1 MSLEDQFFKLIKE
14 IEEDRHIGD
23 KRAEQ
28 FWNRTRVGQIGTP
41 TYSNFVDWLSLVQ
54 SAGKLSEGVI
64 LSAHAPANGTLD
76 VAAGP
81 GFIKTTDSP
90 IGLTK
95 FFDWG
100 AVNLA
105 LDDGVTSYIYVDY
118 SLGTP
123 AAKATTTRADIEMN
137 RMFTLGRVF
146 RDGNLVHVV
155 NSGTD
160 LTNTARRNHER
171 LIGVRGFER
180 DSGGVISESGER
192 YLESTAGVF
201 WLGANEILTLSQNTN
216 NGDRFT
222 KWFHVGGA
230 WDSTGGQQQVDNSQ
244 YDDGSDL
251 QNLTVNKYG
260 TMWCYIDYD
269 SHLQVVY
276 GLLNGTLTQARAAD
290 PPDVPAFIRDFA
302 ILAARIIVQQ
312 GTANIIE
319 FKSAYEVFF
328 PHTTPSEHNDMGSLQ
343 GGTADQ
349 YYHLTAAQHGA
360 HVVLPGTIADVLS
373 DHAKA
378 AHDALG
384 IDAETVDGEDAA
396 DIVTNARVKAHFPD
410 TIVNVLSNHT
420 KAVHDALNINAGLV
434 DGFSA
439 SQVRNSAN
447 TCAVRD
453 AAGYLQLGWINT
465 TSGVASSAQPVRI
478 YCSQDAYIRYMTA
491 ANFRLWMSL
500 YTKAE
505 INAAL
510 DLTNKTI
517 KTTAKARVYRVG
529 VQHDIVHA
537 TPTKVLCGGE
547 NFDPGNNWDPVT
559 NFRFT
564 APVTGYYSVTGAI
577 TYVSTVAN
585 KLYECHLC
593 KNGAAFAKG
602 AIWLPIASTVRVLCS
617 DIVYLTATQYIEL
630 YANHYA
636 GVDTVDVYGDV
647 ADTYIAIHLL
657 SV

>member
-1 MSLEDQFFKLIKE
+1 MSLEDQIFQLVKDIE
-14 IEEDRHIGD
+14 IEKQLGD

-28 FWNRTRVGQIGTP
+28 FWNLIKAGAAEISHDDLTDVT
-41 TYSNFVDWLSLVQ
+41 SNQHHAQAHTLASHSTKAHSELTGVTANQHHPQTHNAVSHSDIASSGADIDDAVSKKHAQAHTLASHSSKTHAELTSVTVNQ
-54 SAGKLSEGVI
+54 HHARDHEASHRLGGADALNHDNLAGF
-64 LSAHAPANGTLD
+64 
-76 VAAGP
+76 VAAEH
-81 GFIKTTDSP
+81 K
-90 IGLTK
+90 
-95 FFDWG
+95 
-100 AVNLA
+100 
-105 LDDGVTSYIYVDY
+105 
-118 SLGTP
+118 SLP
-123 AAKATTTRADIEMN
+123 N
-137 RMFTLGRVF
+137 
-146 RDGNLVHVV
+146 
-155 NSGTD
+155 
-160 LTNTARRNHER
+160 
-171 LIGVRGFER
+171 
-180 DSGGVISESGER
+180 
-192 YLESTAGVF
+192 
-201 WLGANEILTLSQNTN
+201 
-216 NGDRFT
+216 
-222 KWFHVGGA
+222 
-230 WDSTGGQQQVDNSQ
+230 
-244 YDDGSDL
+244 
-251 QNLTVNKYG
+251 
-260 TMWCYIDYD
+260 
-269 SHLQVVY
+269 
-276 GLLNGTLTQARAAD
+276 
-290 PPDVPAFIRDFA
+290 
-302 ILAARIIVQQ
+302 
-312 GTANIIE
+312 
-319 FKSAYEVFF
+319 
-328 PHTTPSEHNDMGSLQ
+328 
-343 GGTADQ
+343 
-349 YYHLTAAQHGA
+349 
-360 HVVLPGTIADVLS
+360 TIAQ
-373 DHAKA
+373 
-378 AHDALG
+378 
-384 IDAETVDGEDAA
+384 
-396 DIVTNARVKAHFPD
+396 
-410 TIVNVLSNHT
+410 VLSNHT
-420 KAVHDALNINAGLV
+420 KAVHDALAINAGLV
-434 DGFSA
+434 DGFHA
-439 SQVRNSAN
+439 SQVAASAN

-547 NFDPGNNWDPVT
+547 SFDPGNNWDPVT